1 MFVHL
6 HGHTYWSLLDGAAPP
21 KQLFQRAAA
30 LGMPGIA
37 VTDHGVMYGTAECY
51 LLAQKVSQET
61 GKDFRFILK
70 VRSMPKHQ
78 RTCFDK
84 EKSFV

>member
-21 KQLFQRAAA
+21 KQLFQRAVA

-37 VTDHGVMYGTAECY
+37 VTDHGAMYGTAECY
-51 LLAQKVSQET
+51 MLAQRISRET
-61 GKDFRFILK
+61 GKDFRFIPG
-70 VRSMPKHQ
+70 VEVYVAPRS
-78 RTCFDK
+78 RFDK
-84 EKSFV
+84 D